1 MKTDQ
6 PKQLKRFFNRNQIL
20 AEMEKCRKRSEDYR
34 QQGDAHTKTADRY
47 RDGGINGDDIKRE
60 RDEADRCYRMAKVY
74 GEGKMDTLKKKL
86 AEMDTIPLFEGLEHA
101 TVAR

>member
-1 MKTDQ
+1 MKTKPTQ
-6 PKQLKRFFNRNQIL
+6 HLRFWNRNQII
-20 AEMEKCRKRSEDYR
+20 AEMEKCQKRADAF
-34 QQGDAHTKTADRY
+34 QKQGDAHTKTADNY

-60 RDEADRCYRMAKVY
+60 RDEASRCYKTAKMY
-74 GEGKMDTLKKKL
+74 REGKMDTLKKKL